1 MQDPS
6 IGIPHWSHIRDGN
19 TTPISA
25 DPLRLNMSKINQAF
39 RKQDRIKDLQKYE
52 CIIQD
57 FEEFKKLAKKDY
69 VTFFVSFFSNL
80 VSNSHI
86 RSDIKQLFKKFNKKN
101 GPESFVAHLQHNFSP
116 IASESEIDTN
126 ILNIQVPNIPN
137 MNNRQPDRNTTKFSN
152 FDYEPLNRNSYLST
166 ITSTPDLYLQ
176 VSPIPEDKQ
185 TAFYKLFLFYGLNS
199 APFKT
204 SFFVNFGNNPDRIIL
219 YNIEKTS
226 SLSQKLIASSMA
238 KTLQVKERIQ
248 KFMKELLILI
258 DMLHSC
264 GIIIGNLNCSNIRY
278 FYKKP
283 QITGNPEYLTNRFYR
298 EQQTQ
303 IPEIFTFLIDS
314 FSNSSYFADSSNDR
328 SQLIEFNKKLKASFQ
343 IIANILIDK
352 IYSST

>member
-80 VSNSHI
+80 VSNPHI
-86 RSDIKQLFKKFNKKN
+86 RSNIKQLFQKFNEKN
-101 GPESFVAHLQHNFSP
+101 GPENFLAYLQHNFKP
-116 IASESEIDTN
+116 ISLESEIDTN

-152 FDYEPLNRNSYLST
+152 FDYEPQNRNSYLFT

-204 SFFVNFGNNPDRIIL
+204 SFFVNFDPDKNPDKIIL

-226 SLSQKLIASSMA
+226 SLSQKLIMVSMS
-238 KTLQVKERIQ
+238 KTQLVKEIIL
-248 KFMKELLILI
+248 KFMKYLLELIGL
-258 DMLHSC
+258 LHSR
-264 GIIIGNLNCSNIRY
+264 GIIIGNLDCSNIRY

-283 QITGNPEYLTNRFYR
+283 DLY
-298 EQQTQ
+298 
-303 IPEIFTFLIDS
+303 TFLIDS
-314 FSNSSYFADSSNDR
+314 FSNSSYFPDVDKSPS
-328 SQLIEFNKKLKASFQ
+328 EFNKKLKASFQ
-343 IIANILIDK
+343 IIAKILIDK

>member
-1 MQDPS
+1 MEYPQ
-6 IGIPHWSHIRDGN
+6 H
-19 TTPISA
+19 
-25 DPLRLNMSKINQAF
+25 LNMSKINKAF
-39 RKQDRIKDLQKYE
+39 RKQELQKYG
-52 CIIQD
+52 CIIED
-57 FEEFKKLAKKDY
+57 FEEFKKFAKKDY

-80 VSNSHI
+80 VSNPHI
-86 RSDIKQLFKKFNKKN
+86 RSDIKQLFKKFNEKN

-152 FDYEPLNRNSYLST
+152 FDYEPQNRNSYLFT
-166 ITSTPDLYLQ
+166 KTSTPDLYLQ

-204 SFFVNFGNNPDRIIL
+204 SFFVNFDPDKNPDKIIL

-226 SLSQKLIASSMA
+226 SLSQKLIASSGA
-238 KTLQVKERIQ
+238 KTPQVKERIQ
-248 KFMKELLILI
+248 NFMKQLLILI

-264 GIIIGNLNCSNIRY
+264 GIIIGNLGCLNIRY

-283 QITGNPEYLTNRFYR
+283 QITGNPEYFTNNFYR
-298 EQQTQ
+298 KQQTQ

-352 IYSST
+352 IYNPT

>member
-1 MQDPS
+1 MEYPQ
-6 IGIPHWSHIRDGN
+6 H
-19 TTPISA
+19 
-25 DPLRLNMSKINQAF
+25 LNMSKINKAF
-39 RKQDRIKDLQKYE
+39 RKQELQKYG
-52 CIIQD
+52 CIIED
-57 FEEFKKLAKKDY
+57 FEEFKKFAKKDY

-86 RSDIKQLFKKFNKKN
+86 RSDIKQLFKKFNEKN
-101 GPESFVAHLQHNFSP
+101 GLESFVAYLQHNFSP
-116 IASESEIDTN
+116 IASESEIDKN

-152 FDYEPLNRNSYLST
+152 FDYEPQNRNSYLFNR
-166 ITSTPDLYLQ
+166 TSTPDLYLQ

-204 SFFVNFGNNPDRIIL
+204 SFFVNFDPDKIIL

-226 SLSQKLIASSMA
+226 SLSQKLIASSGA
-238 KTLQVKERIQ
+238 KTPQVKERIQ
-248 KFMKELLILI
+248 NFMKQLLILI

-264 GIIIGNLNCSNIRY
+264 GIIIGNLGCLNIRY

-283 QITGNPEYLTNRFYR
+283 KITGNPEYFKNNFYR
-298 EQQTQ
+298 EKQTQ

-314 FSNSSYFADSSNDR
+314 FSDSSYFAYSSNEK
-328 SQLIEFNKKLKASFQ
+328 SQFIEFNMKIFQSFQ

-352 IYSST
+352 IYGST

>member
-6 IGIPHWSHIRDGN
+6 IGIPHWSYIRRGN
-19 TTPISA
+19 TLPISV
-25 DPLRLNMSKINQAF
+25 DPVRLNMSKINQSF
-39 RKQDRIKDLQKYE
+39 RKQERIKELQKYD

-80 VSNSHI
+80 VSNPHI
-86 RSDIKQLFKKFNKKN
+86 RSNIKQLFKKFNEKN
-101 GPESFVAHLQHNFSP
+101 GPESFLAHLQQNFSP
-116 IASESEIDTN
+116 ISSESEIDTN

-137 MNNRQPDRNTTKFSN
+137 MNNKQPDRNSSIFTN
-152 FDYEPLNRNSYLST
+152 YDYEPQNRNSYLYT
-166 ITSTPDLYLQ
+166 KTSNTDLYVQ

-199 APFKT
+199 APFKS
-204 SFFVNFGNNPDRIIL
+204 SFFVNFDPNENPDKIIL

-226 SLSQKLIASSMA
+226 SLSQKLIASSGA
-238 KTLQVKERIQ
+238 KTSQVKERIL
-248 KFMKELLILI
+248 KFMKYLLELIYI
-258 DMLHSC
+258 LHSH

-283 QITGNPEYLTNRFYR
+283 
-298 EQQTQ
+298 
-303 IPEIFTFLIDS
+303 EIYTFLIDS
-314 FSNSSYFADSSNDR
+314 FSDSSYFAYSSNEK
-328 SQLIEFNKKLKASFQ
+328 SQFIEFNKKLLESFR

-352 IYSST
+352 IYNPT

>member
-1 MQDPS
+1 MEYPQ
-6 IGIPHWSHIRDGN
+6 H
-19 TTPISA
+19 
-25 DPLRLNMSKINQAF
+25 LNMSKINKAF
-39 RKQDRIKDLQKYE
+39 RKQELQKYG
-52 CIIQD
+52 CIIED
-57 FEEFKKLAKKDY
+57 FEEFKKFAKKDY

-80 VSNSHI
+80 VSNPHI
-86 RSDIKQLFKKFNKKN
+86 RSDIKQLFKKFNEKN
-101 GPESFVAHLQHNFSP
+101 GPESFVAHLYKNFRP

-137 MNNRQPDRNTTKFSN
+137 INNKQPDRNTTKFSN
-152 FDYEPLNRNSYLST
+152 FDYEPQNRNSYLFT
-166 ITSTPDLYLQ
+166 RTSTPDLYLE

-204 SFFVNFGNNPDRIIL
+204 SFFVNFDPDKIIL

-226 SLSQKLIASSMA
+226 SLSQKLIASSGA
-238 KTLQVKERIQ
+238 KTQQVKERIQ
-248 KFMKELLILI
+248 KFMKQLLILI

-264 GIIIGNLNCSNIRY
+264 GIIIGNLGCSNIRY

-314 FSNSSYFADSSNDR
+314 FSDSSYFAYSSNEK
-328 SQLIEFNKKLKASFQ
+328 SQFIEFNMKIFQSFQ

-352 IYSST
+352 IYGST